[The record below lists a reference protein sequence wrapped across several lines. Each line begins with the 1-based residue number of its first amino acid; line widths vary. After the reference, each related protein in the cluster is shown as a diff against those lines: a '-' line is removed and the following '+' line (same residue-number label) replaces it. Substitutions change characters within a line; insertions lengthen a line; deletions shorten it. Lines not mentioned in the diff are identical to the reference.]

1 MSFIELPIV
10 HCCRT
15 MGTPTEETWPG
26 VSQLPDYNTTFPNWK
41 ENNQLKDS
49 VPRLCDQG
57 LDLLKVC
64 MRKISYHSSLI
75 NLESTYPGAVF
86 QLERWCVIIARC
98 R

>member
-1 MSFIELPIV
+1 
-10 HCCRT
+10 

-75 NLESTYPGAVF
+75 NLESTYPGAVYQF
-86 QLERWCVIIARC
+86 RKMLSYHCHC
-98 R
+98 YGNNDPKSDNF